1 MVDRLPRRNC
11 LSFALFCV
19 LPSLYVQAMAV
30 PVQKRAQQEWSQ
42 SSQWL
47 YGAMTA
53 RFEDHA
59 GKYAAA
65 LDTMADV
72 AVQSGEYDA
81 LEYGFGLAW
90 DTRDFARAEKIA
102 RAWLGAFPKDDAA
115 RLALLRVLLAD
126 GRSNEALGHMQ
137 ALLERDG
144 GPQMVAQVFRALAD
158 LPDGAARLDLLQQLS
173 GQFPK
178 NPYVFYYLGLMAK
191 EQGKVTLAVDAFDRA
206 IALDGNWR
214 ELELMQAQVLAS
226 IGKLQEARKVMDKMT
241 TRYPQDT
248 NVLSAYVDM
257 LAAHYQWQDALPL
270 ALRWQEL
277 QPHDSAVRQLV
288 AQLYASAGNF
298 PAASQAFRELLDARR
313 IDLNSYLFF
322 VANAAERAGQTDTA
336 VSMLGKVSKDSTR
349 YLQAQEQLALLAFRR
364 GAYDSAQTRF
374 AALRQDFPDDA
385 QVLDTYL
392 IEAAQLQQAKQWK
405 RLETL
410 LQEALARYPDQVD
423 LLYVL
428 AEYHAARGQIE
439 DAAAQFAKILAIDPA
454 NIDALNAYGYLL
466 LTQTD
471 DAEKAAQLIEEAIKL
486 YPDSPAIQDSYGW
499 LLFRQGKT
507 EEALSW
513 LRRAYAAYRSNEISA
528 HYIEVLYATGEKAL
542 AQEVYRYERQGQ
554 PDNAPLK
561 EIGKKLKL
569 NDDKKK

>member
-1 MVDRLPRRNC
+1 MDR
-11 LSFALFCV
+11 
-19 LPSLYVQAMAV
+19 
-30 PVQKRAQQEWSQ
+30 
-42 SSQWL
+42 
-47 YGAMTA
+47 
-53 RFEDHA
+53 
-59 GKYAAA
+59 
-65 LDTMADV
+65 
-72 AVQSGEYDA
+72 
-81 LEYGFGLAW
+81 
-90 DTRDFARAEKIA
+90 
-102 RAWLGAFPKDDAA
+102 
-115 RLALLRVLLAD
+115 
-126 GRSNEALGHMQ
+126 
-137 ALLERDG
+137 
-144 GPQMVAQVFRALAD
+144 
-158 LPDGAARLDLLQQLS
+158 
-173 GQFPK
+173 
-178 NPYVFYYLGLMAK
+178 
-191 EQGKVTLAVDAFDRA
+191 
-206 IALDGNWR
+206 
-214 ELELMQAQVLAS
+214 
-226 IGKLQEARKVMDKMT
+226 MT

-277 QPHDSAVRQLV
+277 QPQDSAVRQLV

-313 IDLNSYLFF
+313 IDLNTYLFF
-322 VANAAERAGQTDTA
+322 VANAAERAGQTDMA
-336 VSMLGKVSKDSTR
+336 VSMLGEVSKDSTR

-364 GAYDSAQTRF
+364 GAYDSAQARF
-374 AALRQDFPDDA
+374 AALRKDFPDDA

-466 LTQTD
+466 LTQTN
-471 DAEKAAQLIEEAIKL
+471 DAEKAAELIEEAIKL

-528 HYIEVLYATGEKAL
+528 HYIEALYAAGEKAL

-554 PDNAPLK
+554 PDNASLK

-569 NDDKKK
+569 EHGKKK

>member
-1 MVDRLPRRNC
+1 M
-11 LSFALFCV
+11 
-19 LPSLYVQAMAV
+19 
-30 PVQKRAQQEWSQ
+30 
-42 SSQWL
+42 
-47 YGAMTA
+47 
-53 RFEDHA
+53 
-59 GKYAAA
+59 
-65 LDTMADV
+65 
-72 AVQSGEYDA
+72 
-81 LEYGFGLAW
+81 
-90 DTRDFARAEKIA
+90 
-102 RAWLGAFPKDDAA
+102 
-115 RLALLRVLLAD
+115 
-126 GRSNEALGHMQ
+126 
-137 ALLERDG
+137 
-144 GPQMVAQVFRALAD
+144 
-158 LPDGAARLDLLQQLS
+158 
-173 GQFPK
+173 
-178 NPYVFYYLGLMAK
+178 
-191 EQGKVTLAVDAFDRA
+191 
-206 IALDGNWR
+206 
-214 ELELMQAQVLAS
+214 
-226 IGKLQEARKVMDKMT
+226 
-241 TRYPQDT
+241 
-248 NVLSAYVDM
+248 
-257 LAAHYQWQDALPL
+257 
-270 ALRWQEL
+270 
-277 QPHDSAVRQLV
+277 
-288 AQLYASAGNF
+288 
-298 PAASQAFRELLDARR
+298 
-313 IDLNSYLFF
+313 
-322 VANAAERAGQTDTA
+322 
-336 VSMLGKVSKDSTR
+336 
-349 YLQAQEQLALLAFRR
+349 QAQEQLALLAFRR

-405 RLETL
+405 RLEML

-554 PDNAPLK
+554 PDNTPLK